1 MHLWEK
7 RKWKNF
13 RSSWRSRAPADG
25 RPLGVRRWGHLG
37 AGQEIAEER
46 QRLARRVHRHLVPGA
61 ADGHERQALVH
72 DRPSANLSFGQE
84 RRQLVAQQRA
94 ASAILNKH
102 IIGWLGYLQ
111 VVVPRRPLLD
121 GLEPELV
128 EGEPRRRHGDPP
140 VCVAAEDPD
149 PEAAG
154 DELADDGEGGE
165 GGVVPSGDHVAAQH
179 IRSLSVSALRTEEM
193 WQQLLLPS
201 CGQ

>member
-1 MHLWEK
+1 LHLWEK

-84 RRQLVAQQRA
+84 RRQLDAQ
-94 ASAILNKH
+94 
-102 IIGWLGYLQ
+102 
-111 VVVPRRPLLD
+111 
-121 GLEPELV
+121 
-128 EGEPRRRHGDPP
+128 
-140 VCVAAEDPD
+140 
-149 PEAAG
+149 
-154 DELADDGEGGE
+154 
-165 GGVVPSGDHVAAQH
+165 
-179 IRSLSVSALRTEEM
+179 
-193 WQQLLLPS
+193 
-201 CGQ
+201 